1 LNYVYQL
8 PGQSL
13 KGIAGVILGGWSYNG
28 IWALQTGAH
37 WEPYTSANHKLREI
51 TPSDPVNNPNHLCE
65 ITTTYNDISSGN
77 CVNSGGDY
85 NLDGG
90 RNDRPSSSVSGFS
103 GFTHNTWAN
112 GWCSDPNKTFNG
124 VAWGGCEAQGGVSNQ
139 SNLPILT
146 QPNGTCLGCYGNLGR
161 NTFVGPGQWFADM
174 ALSKTFKFTERVSM
188 KFDANAFNIFNHA
201 NFLLATVGGGSH
213 NQPRTANFG
222 TAAGTLNPRQLQFGV
237 KISF

>member
-1 LNYVYQL
+1 
-8 PGQSL
+8 
-13 KGIAGVILGGWSYNG
+13 LGGWSYNG
-28 IWALQTGAH
+28 IWAFQTGAH

-51 TPSDPVNNPNHLCE
+51 SDATAPCTAADVPNNCQNL
-65 ITTTYNDISSGN
+65 
-77 CVNSGGDY
+77 GGDY

-103 GFTHNTWAN
+103 GFTHNTWSN
-112 GWCSDPNKTFNG
+112 GWCSDPNQTFNG
-124 VAWGGCEAQGGVSNQ
+124 VAWGGCESEGGVSNQ

-146 QPNGTCLGCYGNLGR
+146 QPNGTCLGCYANLGR
-161 NTFVGPGQWFADM
+161 NTFVGPGQWYADM

-188 KFDANAFNIFNHA
+188 KFDANGFNVFNHT